1 MKTEQ
6 KYMIKYLG
14 DPRFHDASK
23 KKYWFKDKGDW
34 VTDPNLAT
42 LFNNPEGITEVGRLL
57 VEHEWV
63 TRLIPE
69 EEVPKVKPVSPPS
82 GEFILV
88 VDCDGDPQEVF
99 SGNTN
104 IDQVF
109 QAIHRLDNL
118 NLGYNPHSAW
128 KRTPGGFFTRVFEV
142 IGKDPPPT
150 NSGSS
155 Q

>member
-6 KYMIKYLG
+6 KYLIKYFG
-14 DPRFHDASK
+14 DASK
-23 KKYWFKDKGDW
+23 KNLYWFKDKEDW

-42 LFNNPEGITEVGRLL
+42 QFNNPEGITEVGRLL

-63 TRLIPE
+63 TRLIPTE
-69 EEVPKVKPVSPPS
+69 EIQMVKPASPPNS
-82 GEFILV
+82 GFILV

-99 SGNTN
+99 SGNVN
-104 IDQVF
+104 LDQVF

-128 KRTPGGFFTRVFEV
+128 KRTPGGFTRVFEV
-142 IGKDPPPT
+142 IGKDPPRTTP
-150 NSGSS
+150 GSS